1 MKSLLT
7 ILQDLMKVHMIC
19 NKFVDLYVKLDLS
32 YTEVEELVVIDHKQQ
47 TTLLTSICRSLVR
60 RPTL

>member
-1 MKSLLT
+1 
-7 ILQDLMKVHMIC
+7 MIC

-32 YTEVEELVVIDHKQQ
+32 YMEVEELVVIDHKQQ